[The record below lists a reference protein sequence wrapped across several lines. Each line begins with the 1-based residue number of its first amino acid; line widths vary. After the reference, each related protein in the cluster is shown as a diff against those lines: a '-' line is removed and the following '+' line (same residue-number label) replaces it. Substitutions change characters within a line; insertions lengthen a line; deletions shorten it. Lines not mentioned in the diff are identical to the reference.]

1 VGGTILD
8 AEGREVLGR
17 RKGYRYFGWAK
28 ELPGIKEMFE
38 RAAKRRVTGGDNDDE
53 KRIVTNSGPL
63 VLGSVSVLVYGLAVR
78 HWHRLR
84 AHTDCLLYSNNEHRP
99 LGSTHVLAV
108 RPHCLLYLVGL
119 LPLPLF
125 FRFVALV

>member
-1 VGGTILD
+1 VRGTILD

-17 RKGYRYFGWAK
+17 RKGYRYFGQAK
-28 ELPGIKEMFE
+28 ELPGIKEVFE

-63 VLGSVSVLVYGLAVR
+63 VLGSVSVLAYGLA
-78 HWHRLR
+78 
-84 AHTDCLLYSNNEHRP
+84 TS
-99 LGSTHVLAV
+99 
-108 RPHCLLYLVGL
+108 CLLYLVGL
-119 LPLPLF
+119 LPFPLF